1 MNYIVELKTATTGSN
16 SSNANDSSAIEVHD
30 VLPAGYNARS
40 RVYEYGGGPYA
51 VLDGGRLIFSNKAD
65 DSVNI
70 LDADSGSVAKLVHT
84 PKLRYGDFDA
94 HPDPASQ
101 PWVLAVEEDHAVSE
115 VPEQVGN
122 HVVAIHTQ
130 TGEVRRLASG
140 ADLYMY
146 PRFSV
151 DGKRVCW
158 VEWDFPDMPWSGVR
172 LFWAE
177 WSAAGGSIS
186 GAEHVAGDAAA
197 SATEP
202 RWGPDGYLY
211 YCHETTD
218 WRQICR
224 KMPGDGKAAQ
234 LVDVKGLE
242 GVEFG
247 KATMA
252 LAK

>member
-1 MNYIVELKTATTGSN
+1 VNYIVELKTTTTGSN
-16 SSNANDSSAIEVHD
+16 SNDNDNSATGVQD

-51 VLDGGRLIFSNKAD
+51 VLDGGGIIFSNKAD

-70 LDADSGSVAKLVHT
+70 LDADSGSVTRLVHT

-94 HPDPASQ
+94 HPDAAQ

-115 VPEQVGN
+115 VPEQVKN
-122 HVVAIHTQ
+122 YVVAIHTQ
-130 TGEVRRLASG
+130 TGEVKRLASG

-146 PRFSV
+146 PRFSL
-151 DGKRVCW
+151 DGKKVCW
-158 VEWDFPDMPWSGVR
+158 AEWDFPDMPWSGVR

-177 WSAAGGSIS
+177 WSAGNISSI
-186 GAEHVAGDAAA
+186 EHVAGDANA

-202 RWGPDGYLY
+202 RWGSDGYLY
-211 YCHETTD
+211 YCHETTN
-218 WRQICR
+218 WRQIYR
-224 KMPGDGKAAQ
+224 KRSEDDKGPQ
-234 LVDVKGLE
+234 LIDVKGLE